1 MSQMSRAT
9 RPPSSSYGSVWRVAR
24 SGRSTMSDSSI
35 RTNPSME
42 EPSNMMSPSS
52 AFSNWLWGT
61 STFLLT
67 PRMSVNWSRR
77 NATSCF
83 FKSSRMS
90 RFVAPADLVAV
101 VVMGSALDRLRSD
114 VVVQEELV
122 RMRPQRHRIHFLGPL
137 VREPGLDHVGR
148 EHVPSQQELVI
159 GLERRQRFG
168 ERTRRVL
175 DVLALRRL
183 ELVQI
188 HVHRLWRLGLV
199 LDALQPRQHQPRK
212 REEGVAFGIR
222 RPILDPLR
230 PGRLRI
236 HR

>member
-52 AFSNWLWGT
+52 ALSNWLWGT

-101 VVMGSALDRLRSD
+101 VVMGSRRQRAVEGGRGRPRAYRPLPPSTALDRLRSD

-168 ERTRRVL
+168 ERTRRV
-175 DVLALRRL
+175 D
-183 ELVQI
+183 
-188 HVHRLWRLGLV
+188 
-199 LDALQPRQHQPRK
+199 
-212 REEGVAFGIR
+212 
-222 RPILDPLR
+222 
-230 PGRLRI
+230 
-236 HR
+236 